1 MKKLILSMA
10 LLATMGATAT
20 AQDINNGTPLMP
32 DRPLT
37 SGELFQGMSRAIPNG
52 RVVLPYGLDVTFDK
66 TVHLIFP
73 SAIRYVDLGS
83 QNIIAGKAEDA
94 ENVLRVKAAVKDFET
109 ETNMSVI
116 CEDGSFYAFNVK
128 YADEPEKL
136 SVEMKDFLCQ
146 RGQSGIRS
154 SSAECSQDWCEAQ
167 FLSTMEGRLPSNR
180 ADIYFKELGNES
192 PVLVKLMMQT
202 IYQNDKRTIK
212 HIGTQQFGMRFL
224 LRGLYAHNGLLYFH
238 TRMENGT
245 NMPYSVDF
253 ITFKVVDKKVAKR
266 TAIQEQVLQPLRA
279 YHQVMQVKGKDSEHS
294 VFVLEQFALSEDKQL
309 EVTLYER
316 NGGRTLTFYVEQE
329 DLLLAKK
336 IDNLKLKW

>member
-1 MKKLILSMA
+1 MKKWIFSA
-10 LLATMGATAT
+10 VLLAMMGASAT
-20 AQDINNGTPLMP
+20 AQTTISTLTP
-32 DRPLT
+32 DRPLS
-37 SGELFQGMSRAIPNG
+37 SGELFQGMSKAIPNG
-52 RVVLPYGLDVTFDK
+52 RIVLPYGLEVTFEK

-73 SAIRYVDLGS
+73 APVRYVDLGS

-136 SVEMKDFLCQ
+136 SVEMKDFL
-146 RGQSGIRS
+146 SPV
-154 SSAECSQDWCEAQ
+154 
-167 FLSTMEGRLPSNR
+167 EGRLPSNR

-192 PVLVKLMMQT
+192 PVLVKLMMKT
-202 IYQNDKRTIK
+202 IYQNDKRYIK
-212 HIGTQQFGMRFL
+212 HIGAHQFGMKFL

-238 TRMENGT
+238 TRIDNMT

-266 TAIQEQVLQPLRA
+266 TAIQERVLQPLRA
-279 YHQVMQVKGKDSEHS
+279 YHQAMYVKGKHTECS
-294 VFVLEQFALSEDKQL
+294 VFALEQFSLSEDKQL
-309 EVTLYER
+309 EVTLYEH
-316 NGGRTLTFYVEQE
+316 NGGRTLTFYVEPQ
-329 DLLLAKK
+329 DLLLAQK

>member
-1 MKKLILSMA
+1 MKKWIFSA
-10 LLATMGATAT
+10 VLLATMGASAT
-20 AQDINNGTPLMP
+20 AQTTTSTLTPDLQ
-32 DRPLT
+32 LS
-37 SGELFQGMSRAIPNG
+37 SGELFQGMSKAIPNG
-52 RVVLPYGLDVTFDK
+52 RVVLPYGLEVTFDK

-73 SAIRYVDLGS
+73 SAVRYVDLGS

-109 ETNMSVI
+109 ESNMSVI

-136 SVEMKDFLCQ
+136 SVEMKDFL
-146 RGQSGIRS
+146 SPV
-154 SSAECSQDWCEAQ
+154 
-167 FLSTMEGRLPSNR
+167 EGRLPSNR

-192 PVLVKLMMQT
+192 PVLVKLIMQT

-212 HIGTQQFGMRFL
+212 HIGTRQFGMKFL

-238 TRMENGT
+238 TRMENET

-253 ITFKVVDKKVAKR
+253 VTFKVVDKKMAKR
-266 TAIQEQVLQPLRA
+266 TAIQELVLQPLRA
-279 YHQVMQVKGKDSEHS
+279 YHQVMQVRGKGSEHS
-294 VFVLEQFALSEDKQL
+294 VFVLDQFSLLEDKQL

-329 DLLLAKK
+329 DLLLAQK

>member
-1 MKKLILSMA
+1 MKKWILSVM
-10 LLATMGATAT
+10 LLASVTGTAF
-20 AQDINNGTPLMP
+20 AQETDNSVSLTSN
-32 DRPLT
+32 RPLS
-37 SGELFQGMSRAIPNG
+37 SGELFQGMSRAIPEG
-52 RVVLPYGLDVTFDK
+52 RVILPYGLEVTFEK

-73 SAIRYVDLGS
+73 SPIRYVDLGS
-83 QNIIAGKAEDA
+83 NNLIAGKAEDA

-116 CEDGSFYAFNVK
+116 CEDGSFYAYNVK

-136 SVEMKDFLCQ
+136 SVEMKDFL
-146 RGQSGIRS
+146 
-154 SSAECSQDWCEAQ
+154 
-167 FLSTMEGRLPSNR
+167 STTDGRLPSNR

-192 PVLVKLMMQT
+192 PILVKLIMQT

-212 HIGTQQFGMRFL
+212 HIGTQQFGMKFL

-238 TRMENGT
+238 TRIDNET

-253 ITFKVVDKKVAKR
+253 ISFKVVDKKVAKR

-279 YHQVMQVKGKDSEHS
+279 YHQVMYIKGNREERTI
-294 VFVLEQFALSEDKQL
+294 FALEQFSLSEDKQL

>member
-1 MKKLILSMA
+1 M
-10 LLATMGATAT
+10 LLASAMGTAF
-20 AQDINNGTPLMP
+20 AQETDSNVALNPNS
-32 DRPLT
+32 PLT

-73 SAIRYVDLGS
+73 APIRYVDLGS
-83 QNIIAGKAEDA
+83 NNLIAGKAEDA

-136 SVEMKDFLCQ
+136 SVEMKDFL
-146 RGQSGIRS
+146 
-154 SSAECSQDWCEAQ
+154 
-167 FLSTMEGRLPSNR
+167 STTEGRLPSNR

-202 IYQNDKRTIK
+202 IYQNNRRTVK

-238 TRMENGT
+238 TRMENST
-245 NMPYSVDF
+245 DMPYSVDF

-316 NGGRTLTFYVEQE
+316 NGGRTLSIYVGQE
-329 DLLLAKK
+329 DLLIAKK